1 MKTLC
6 VFCGANTGLDP
17 AFRHLAESLGTRLG
31 ERNIGLVFGAGRV
44 GLMGVLADAALKA
57 GGRVIGVI
65 PAALVHR
72 ELAHPGLDELIV
84 VDSMHERKAR
94 MADLSDAFIAL
105 PGGLGTLEELFE
117 ALTWMQ
123 LGIHAKPVGVL
134 DVNGFYQHL
143 VAHLDRAAE
152 EGFLRM
158 EHRQTLLVE
167 TDIDTLIDRLLSFE
181 APEVEE
187 WSSKQQVEA

>member
-1 MKTLC
+1 MKRIC

-17 AFRHLAESLGTRLG
+17 AFRSQAEALGTRLG
-31 ERNIGLVFGAGRV
+31 ERNIELVFGAGRV
-44 GLMGVLADAALKA
+44 GLMGAIADATLAA
-57 GGRVIGVI
+57 GGHAIGVI
-65 PAALVHR
+65 PTGLVDR

-94 MADLSDAFIAL
+94 MAELSDAFIAM

-134 DVNGFYQHL
+134 DINSFYSHL
-143 VAHLDRAAE
+143 VAHLDRAAG

-167 TDIDTLIDRLLSFE
+167 TDIDALIDRLLGFR
-181 APEVEE
+181 APQVEE
-187 WSSKQQVEA
+187 WSSNLRQ